1 MSKKQRRW
9 PGLGLGLLLGGV
21 LHLISTESVAAP
33 GSALL
38 GDVMLRSFFAQPLE
52 VEVPL
57 RLPRDVNLSEVKV
70 RLATHDRFKALGV
83 DRDAITQPLAI
94 DLRPGEVN
102 PDPIV
107 RITSRGPMRELALAL
122 VLEIDTVH
130 SVTYHVVDLVLG
142 SPPSA
147 QFAVPA
153 VPVRQSIAA
162 PSRTAELASA
172 GKQIGPAPVYAG
184 RGDGAKSLRP
194 ALNAPSVLKY
204 GPTGRF
210 DTLFGIAAQVRP
222 DTSVSVRDMAM
233 ALFRANPQAFFRDNI
248 NNLRLGVVLKV
259 PVLEDNGR
267 FAANSTEIGRQIAE
281 WKAERRSRSAVDRLA
296 SPPVHTLTPS
306 TPSTRAADANSG
318 AAGEQPAGGN
328 ADAGRANVVPA
339 SVATAAGEG
348 LPTQRQFRERIARE
362 QGVRE
367 QLDRRNRALRSRMAE
382 LDERI
387 AAIRELLERQGAAL
401 AALGSQVSGT
411 GKVVGDE
418 GTRPARE
425 QPVDVVRAVVANSPA
440 LVVRRAEPVPEVQA
454 SDTFVSAKPKVVLPT
469 AVAAQRVGPQK
480 AGAPVS
486 SAALEPDPPDT
497 IAVTNPVAAKV
508 ISPPVRATPVS
519 HPQHVETSVLAFL
532 ESLSGEWAEKLSER
546 ATLLALAV
554 VVGLLVAWV
563 VVRRITGR
571 AVGVVNDREHA
582 RREAGLLS
590 HVSEKAAKA
599 NGLKESPIVA
609 PPPRLE
615 AVPAMSRS
623 ESSSQ
628 SVDPKMA
635 VAATNDAME
644 ALFREVDVFVA
655 YGRFDDAANRLKV
668 AMEEQPHAYE
678 LRAKLGEVLSDSGD
692 ADGFI
697 ELAGSLYLRLRESGN
712 EALWARMQLLGQ
724 RLAPEE
730 PLFERTL
737 SNPAPQEMELI
748 YDEADELA
756 QRRRRY

>member
-1 MSKKQRRW
+1 MSKNQRRW

-33 GSALL
+33 GTDLL
-38 GDVMLRSFFAQPLE
+38 GEATLRSFFAQPLE

-57 RLPRDVNLSEVKV
+57 RLPRDLDLSEVKV

-107 RITSRGPMRELALAL
+107 RITSQGPMRELALAL
-122 VLEIDTVH
+122 VLEIDTVR
-130 SVTYHVVDLVLG
+130 SITYHVVDLVLG

-147 QFAVPA
+147 QFTVS
-153 VPVRQSIAA
+153 PVRQSAA
-162 PSRTAELASA
+162 GPSRTALLASP
-172 GKQIGPAPVYAG
+172 GKHAGPAPVSAG
-184 RGDGAKSLRP
+184 RRDGAKPRRP
-194 ALNAPSVLKY
+194 AQNAPSAVKY

-259 PVLEDNGR
+259 PALEDNGR
-267 FAANSTEIGRQIAE
+267 SAANSTEIGRQIAE
-281 WKAERRSRSAVDRLA
+281 WKAERRSRSAADRPTQA
-296 SPPVHTLTPS
+296 PAHMP
-306 TPSTRAADANSG
+306 TPSTRTADADSG
-318 AAGEQPAGGN
+318 AAGEQSTEGD
-328 ADAGRANVVPA
+328 ADARLANLVAA
-339 SVATAAGEG
+339 SAATTVGQG

-362 QGVRE
+362 QDVRE

-387 AAIRELLERQGAAL
+387 AAIRKLLERQGAAL
-401 AALGSQVSGT
+401 AALGSEVSGT

-418 GTRPARE
+418 GTRSARE
-425 QPVDVVRAVVANSPA
+425 QPVDVSRAVVADSPA
-440 LVVRRAEPVPEVQA
+440 LVVGRAESVPGVQA
-454 SDTFVSAKPKVVLPT
+454 SDTFVGGRPKVVLPT
-469 AVAAQRVGPQK
+469 AVAAQRVGPGK

-486 SAALEPDPPDT
+486 STALEPEPPDT
-497 IAVTNPVAAKV
+497 IAVTNPVTAKV
-508 ISPPVRATPVS
+508 ISPPARATPVS
-519 HPQHVETSVLAFL
+519 HPQQVETSVLAFL

-546 ATLLALAV
+546 ATFLGLAV
-554 VVGLLVAWV
+554 VVGLLIGWLVL
-563 VVRRITGR
+563 RRLTGR
-571 AVGVVNDREHA
+571 AARVVNDREAA

-599 NGLKESPIVA
+599 NGLKESPLVA

-623 ESSSQ
+623 KPFSQ
-628 SVDPKMA
+628 SVDPEMA

-644 ALFREVDVFVA
+644 AVFREVDVFVA
-655 YGRFDDAANRLKV
+655 YGRFDDAANRLKA
-668 AMEEQPHAYE
+668 AMEVQPHAYE

-692 ADGFI
+692 AEGFI

-737 SNPAPQEMELI
+737 SSPAPQEMELV